1 MRVTLRP
8 IYTIKLVCLFSEF
21 DYLVL
26 LYVEGE
32 DISQRLNNPICLD
45 DKTDIGYSK
54 NFQPKDIFEA
64 SDYIIDRLAIM
75 FDKERK
81 LKK

>member
-1 MRVTLRP
+1 M
-8 IYTIKLVCLFSEF
+8 K
-21 DYLVL
+21 DYLIL

-32 DISQRLNNPICLD
+32 DVSQRLNNPICLD
-45 DKTDIGYSK
+45 DKTDIGYPK
-54 NFQPKDIFEA
+54 NFQPKNIFDA
-64 SDYIIDRLAIM
+64 SDYIIDRLAVM